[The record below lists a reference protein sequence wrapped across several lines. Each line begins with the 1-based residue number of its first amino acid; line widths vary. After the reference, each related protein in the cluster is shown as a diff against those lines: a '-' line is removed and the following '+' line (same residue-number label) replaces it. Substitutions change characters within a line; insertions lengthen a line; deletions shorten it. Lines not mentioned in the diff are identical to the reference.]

1 MQIKD
6 LISSDVVLAGGDE
19 NAPVAG
25 ITADS
30 RTVEQNMLFA
40 ALAGSK
46 ADGRRFI
53 LDAIAKGASGVVID
67 PDGVASVPAGVAVLA
82 AAEPRRA
89 LARLAARLYP
99 GQPPHVVAVTGT
111 NGKTSV
117 ADFTRQVFAALGR
130 PAASLGTIGVVKPA
144 GAIYGSLTTPDPVT
158 LHKMLA
164 GLAREGITHLA
175 MEASSHG
182 LDQHRLDGVQLA
194 AGAFLNLGRD
204 HLDYH
209 PDIPH
214 YLAAKLGLFSRLLQP
229 GQPAIVNADAPFA
242 AEAMAAA
249 KARGLRLLTVGV
261 KGEAVRLAA
270 IERDGFEQVATVAA
284 AGDTYT
290 IRLKLIGDYQ
300 AGNAL
305 AAAAFAIALGED
317 VSGSIHA
324 LETLQGVAGRLE
336 VMGERRGGIAVV
348 DYAHKPEAL
357 AAALAALRPFVS
369 GRLVAVIGCG
379 GNRDAGKRPI
389 MGQIAAEQA
398 DSVIVTDDNPRY
410 EDAAAIRRAVIE
422 GVPAGRVSRVRE
434 IGDRAEAISTA
445 VRQLGP
451 GDVVLVAGKGH
462 ETGQII
468 GDSTLPFSDQ
478 AQVRAALAT
487 E

>member
-6 LISSDVVLAGGDE
+6 LISSDVVLTAGDE
-19 NAPVAG
+19 NARVAG

-30 RTVEQNMLFA
+30 RAVEKGMIFA

-53 LDAIAKGASGVVID
+53 ADAIAKGACGVL
-67 PDGVASVPAGVAVLA
+67 ASRNDVPAVPEGVAVLA

-89 LARLAARLYP
+89 LAEIAARLYP
-99 GQPPHVVAVTGT
+99 GQPRHVVAVTGT

-117 ADFTRQVFAALGR
+117 ADFTRQVLATLGR
-130 PAASLGTIGVVKPA
+130 PAASLGTIGVVKPG

-158 LHKMLA
+158 LHKTLA
-164 GLAREGITHLA
+164 GLASDGITHLA

-182 LDQHRLDGVQLA
+182 LDQYRLDGVQLA

-209 PDIPH
+209 PDMAH
-214 YLAAKLGLFSRLLQP
+214 YLAAKLGLFTRLLQP

-242 AEAMAAA
+242 EEAMAAA
-249 KARGLRLLTVGV
+249 KARGLRVLTVGA
-261 KGEAVRLAA
+261 KGETLRLTG
-270 IERDGFEQVATVAA
+270 IKRDGFEQVATIVAA
-284 AGDTYT
+284 GQTYT
-290 IRLKLIGDYQ
+290 VRLKLIGDYQ

-305 AAAAFAIALGED
+305 VAAAFAIALGED
-317 VSGSIHA
+317 VGASIHA
-324 LETLQGVAGRLE
+324 LEKLQGVAGRLE
-336 VMGERRGGIAVV
+336 VIGEKRGGIAVV

-357 AAALAALRPFVS
+357 AAALAALRPFAT

-379 GNRDAGKRPI
+379 GNRDTGKRPI
-389 MGQIAAEQA
+389 MGQIAAEQS
-398 DSVIVTDDNPRY
+398 DSVIVTDDNPRH
-410 EDAAAIRRAVIE
+410 EDPAAIRRAIMD
-422 GVPAGRVSRVRE
+422 GVPAGLASRVHE
-434 IGDRAEAISTA
+434 VGDRAEAISAA
-445 VRQLGP
+445 VRQMGQ

-468 GDSTLPFSDQ
+468 GDSTIPFSDQ
-478 AQVRAALAT
+478 AQVRAALETA
-487 E
+487 